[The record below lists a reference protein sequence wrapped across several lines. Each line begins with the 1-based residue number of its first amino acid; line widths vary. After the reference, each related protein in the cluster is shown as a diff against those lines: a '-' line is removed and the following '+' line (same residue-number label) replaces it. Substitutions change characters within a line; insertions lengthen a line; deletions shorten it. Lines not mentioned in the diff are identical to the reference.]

1 MGPPPHPNKPP
12 ATTALGMPRRQST
25 VGSVALSR
33 TGSNSSSA
41 SNSTSRPPQ
50 ANRLSLKPGG
60 LSALGGVG
68 KRNSVVS
75 TSSERSSPEGSS
87 TAAAGGALRRARND
101 NDPRV
106 SPGPGKR
113 ASVMGKPGGASP
125 ARIGAAGQPLSPATP
140 GPIPAANPG
149 AMAAL
154 SRELEDLKSTIK
166 VMEKKRAEDRD
177 KLKLLE
183 RVQAERDK
191 YESII
196 QKLQGMIY
204 IPLQYHL

>member
-12 ATTALGMPRRQST
+12 ATTNMGMPRRQST
-25 VGSVALSR
+25 VNSVALSR

-41 SNSTSRPPQ
+41 SNSTSKPPQ
-50 ANRLSLKPGG
+50 ANRLSLKPAS
-60 LSALGGVG
+60 LSALGVG
-68 KRNSVVS
+68 KRTSVVS
-75 TSSERSSPEGSS
+75 TSSERSSPEGGS
-87 TAAAGGALRRARND
+87 AAATGGALRRTRSD
-101 NDPRV
+101 NDPKM
-106 SPGPGKR
+106 SPGPGRR

-140 GPIPAANPG
+140 GPAPSANPG

-166 VMEKKRAEDRD
+166 VMEKKRVEDRD
-177 KLKLLE
+177 KLRLLE

-191 YESII
+191 FETII
-196 QKLQGMIY
+196 QKLQGPIY
-204 IPLQYHL
+204 ISLQYRL

>member
-12 ATTALGMPRRQST
+12 STTTMGMPRRQST

-50 ANRLSLKPGG
+50 ANRLSLKPAG
-60 LSALGGVG
+60 LSALGVVG
-68 KRNSVVS
+68 KRSSVS
-75 TSSERSSPEGSS
+75 TSSERSSPEGGS
-87 TAAAGGALRRARND
+87 TAAAGGALRRTRND

-106 SPGPGKR
+106 SPGPGRR

-140 GPIPAANPG
+140 GPAPAANPG

-166 VMEKKRAEDRD
+166 VMEKKRVEDRD
-177 KLKLLE
+177 KLRLLE
-183 RVQAERDK
+183 RAQAERDK
-191 YESII
+191 FEIII
-196 QKLQGMIY
+196 QKLQGPIH
-204 IPLQYHL
+204 IPLQHHL